1 MKPYSISYVMDFNV
15 KKPSH
20 IFALIM
26 LSVSFL
32 VFIVLPI
39 FSYFGMLSSTQ
50 TDQIIDIPES
60 SRVLFEIT
68 LLLFQII
75 FVIALFIIVPFLWYF
90 LVNRLTLKK
99 MFSRLKLRLEGI
111 DIAFLWGVVSGIAML
126 VIVIV
131 IGIILIKLGYGSE
144 ELSNIPDIE
153 QYFSLPSMFLLI
165 TFQPIGEEIFFR
177 GFLLEKID
185 YISGKKMAILVT
197 AVLFGLAHMSY
208 GRIYPVVIPMAM
220 GIILGVI
227 VVKTKNLYSAI
238 IAHMIFN
245 FTSFVLYIF
254 GQSLS

>member
-1 MKPYSISYVMDFNV
+1 MDFDI

-20 IFALIM
+20 VFALIM
-26 LSVSFL
+26 LIVSFL

-50 TDQIIDIPES
+50 TDQIIDIPGS
-60 SRVLFEIT
+60 NRVLFEII

-75 FVIALFIIVPFLWYF
+75 FVIVLFIIVPFLWYS
-90 LVNRLTLKK
+90 LVNRLTLKE
-99 MFSRLKLRLEGI
+99 MFSRLKLWLERI
-111 DIAFLWGVVSGIAML
+111 DIAFLWGIVSGIAML
-126 VIVIV
+126 VMVIV
-131 IGIILIKLGYGSE
+131 IGIILIKLGYSSE

-153 QYFSLPSMFLLI
+153 QYFSLPSMFLLV

-177 GFLLEKID
+177 GFLLDKIDSIGGEKI
-185 YISGKKMAILVT
+185 AILVT

-208 GRIYPVVIPMAM
+208 GRIYPVVIPTVM
-220 GIILGVI
+220 GIILGYI

-238 IAHMIFN
+238 SAHMIFN
-245 FTSFVLYIF
+245 FASFILYIF

>member
-1 MKPYSISYVMDFNV
+1 MDFDI

-39 FSYFGMLSSTQ
+39 ISYFGMLSSTQ
-50 TDQIIDIPES
+50 TNQIIDIPES

-75 FVIALFIIVPFLWYF
+75 FVIVLFIIVPFLWYF
-90 LVNRLTLKK
+90 LVNRLTLKE

-111 DIAFLWGVVSGIAML
+111 DIAFLWGIVSGIAML
-126 VIVIV
+126 VTVIV

-165 TFQPIGEEIFFR
+165 TFQPIAEEIFFR

-185 YISGKKMAILVT
+185 SITGKKMAILVT

-208 GRIYPVVIPMAM
+208 GRLYPVVIPMAM
-220 GIILGVI
+220 GIILGFI

-238 IAHMIFN
+238 IAHIIFN